1 LSKQK
6 TPTKSHFSEPE
17 GFEEKG
23 LGEFK
28 TEPNQGE
35 PELSIGGR
43 SRSDGTLNTSS
54 KPKFDF
60 DAKLTPIAEDEQLE
74 KSPTPKSKKIDS
86 IGEVLEDEEET
97 KKKTDLQEIEQV
109 KAEYAGREKDEDLL
123 SSVN

>member
-1 LSKQK
+1 
-6 TPTKSHFSEPE
+6 
-17 GFEEKG
+17 
-23 LGEFK
+23 
-28 TEPNQGE
+28 
-35 PELSIGGR
+35 
-43 SRSDGTLNTSS
+43 LNTSS

-74 KSPTPKSKKIDS
+74 KSPTPKSKKIES

-109 KAEYAGREKDEDLL
+109 KAEYAGRENDEDLL